1 MPEHLVRLCARS
13 SRLSPDELLRTI
25 LEALLADLHV
35 PRGAL
40 LLLDDQGRATRI
52 VASDEEARF
61 LAAELEAFIL
71 QQPDG
76 GLRRQESS
84 SEELSLR
91 LLPIPHHG
99 SPPLGFLALPPTP
112 PLEED
117 LTEEATAI
125 VTSLLQNVRLRAPY
139 LQQEKRTQREIAEA
153 MAEAA
158 ALLSQSLDLDE
169 VLDEILV
176 QLASVVPHEASN
188 VMLIE
193 GGEVHPV
200 RWRGY
205 AAFGAEERIREVRF
219 PATLPNLQRMVQ
231 SRAPVL
237 FADTTQ
243 AEEWVFNPG
252 FEWLRS
258 YAAAPIVVDD
268 EVLGFINVDSAQPN
282 FFDVSDS
289 RRLAT
294 FADYA
299 AIALKNARFFA
310 ESRQRQ
316 GYLESLN
323 RVAATAN
330 SDLPLERVLQVGLNA
345 ALTVSGMQGGRVYLW
360 NPAKQRACLR
370 AAEGLPE
377 EILQQHLYCLPG
389 EGLEGLAL
397 QERQLLVGKQE
408 AATARAGEE
417 DVHTLPGL
425 PFQVSTPLMI
435 EGEPLGVLSLS
446 HPHALAFPEGALQ
459 ILQAIGD
466 QLALAVHREQLA
478 EALQNQ
484 VDALHQ
490 LYEISAGLV
499 GHMHMAGVIFLL
511 LRSLTDV
518 LPHALTTAFYVREG
532 EAWRR
537 AKVYTPHTSPGV
549 DTFWQENGAWEEE
562 VALLERCR
570 RQAQAANSVLA
581 RLASFKGRE
590 ESAPVA
596 EVLYLPLGLPTDEF
610 YGVIAVAL
618 GTPAELAPQQL
629 ALIQTYLQQGAAA
642 LYRVRLYEASR
653 EEEGRLRAI
662 LEASRDGI
670 FLVGEDLG
678 IRYANERALQL
689 LGLPGGRN
697 RWEGR
702 SFVEA
707 IALLR
712 ERAADLAGHL
722 LGNLRDLK
730 SAVFTTRDGETHPA
744 FETAGGRYLT
754 LHRWPVQMDHEQV
767 VGALFLFRD
776 VTERITLEHM
786 RDDLLHMLVHDLRN
800 PVSVIINGLVIIADP
815 AMADV
820 VPEAAQLALKNAE
833 QILTLV
839 NAILDIGQLE
849 SGRLQIHPEPVRL
862 ADLVAPLKP
871 YLALSGREETLEL
884 QVPKEL
890 PLMRADRLF
899 VERVLRNLLDN
910 ALKFTPPDGRIRIS
924 AREREGEIEV
934 ECYNNGPPIPREVQD
949 RLFEKFVRGD
959 HQGQGYGLGLAFC
972 RLAIEAHGGRIW
984 AENHPEVGV
993 SFFFTL
999 PTAESD

>member
-1 MPEHLVRLCARS
+1 
-13 SRLSPDELLRTI
+13 
-25 LEALLADLHV
+25 
-35 PRGAL
+35 
-40 LLLDDQGRATRI
+40 
-52 VASDEEARF
+52 
-61 LAAELEAFIL
+61 
-71 QQPDG
+71 
-76 GLRRQESS
+76 
-84 SEELSLR
+84 
-91 LLPIPHHG
+91 
-99 SPPLGFLALPPTP
+99 
-112 PLEED
+112 
-117 LTEEATAI
+117 
-125 VTSLLQNVRLRAPY
+125 
-139 LQQEKRTQREIAEA
+139 

-176 QLASVVPHEASN
+176 QLAAVIPHEASN

-193 GGEVHPV
+193 EGEVRPV

-205 AAFGAEERIREVRF
+205 AAFDAEEHIRQVRF
-219 PATLPNLQRMVQ
+219 PLTLPNLQRMVE
-231 SRAPVL
+231 SREPIL
-237 FADTTQ
+237 FSDTAQ
-243 AEEWVFNPG
+243 AEGWVSNPG

-268 EVLGFINVDSAQPN
+268 EVLGFINVDSSRPD
-282 FFDVSDS
+282 FFDETDS
-289 RRLAT
+289 QRLAT

-299 AIALKNARFFA
+299 AIALKNAHFFA
-310 ESRQRQ
+310 ENQQRQ
-316 GYLESLN
+316 SYLESLN

-330 SDLPLERVLQVGLNA
+330 SDLPLERVLRVGLNA
-345 ALTVSGMQGGRVYLW
+345 ALTISGMQSGRIYLW
-360 NPAKQRACLR
+360 DPTRQRACLR
-370 AAEGLPE
+370 AAEGLSAEALEQRP
-377 EILQQHLYCLPG
+377 YCLPG

-397 QERQLLVGKQE
+397 QKRQLLVRKQD
-408 AATARAGEE
+408 TVDVDTGEE
-417 DVHTLPGL
+417 EVHTLPGL
-425 PFQVSTPLMI
+425 PFQISTPLMI

-446 HPHALAFPEGALQ
+446 HPHALTLPGGALQ
-459 ILQAIGD
+459 IVQAVGD

-478 EALQNQ
+478 GALQNQ

-518 LPHALTTAFYVREG
+518 LPYALTTAFYVRKG

-537 AKVYTPHTSPGV
+537 TKVYTPHTSPGV
-549 DTFWQENGAWEEE
+549 DAFWQENGAWEEE

-570 RQAQAANSVLA
+570 QQAQAASSVLS
-581 RLASFKGRE
+581 RLSPTSKQHEGASQ
-590 ESAPVA
+590 VA
-596 EVLYLPLGLPTDEF
+596 EILYLPLGLPTDEF

-618 GTPAELAPQQL
+618 GTPAELTPQQL

-642 LYRVRLYEASR
+642 LYRVRLYETSR

-662 LEASRDGI
+662 LESSRDGI

-678 IRYANERALQL
+678 VRYVNERALQL

-722 LGNLRDLK
+722 LGNLRDLE
-730 SAVFTTRDGETHPA
+730 SAVFTTREGESHPA

-767 VGALFLFRD
+767 IGALFLFRD

-815 AMADV
+815 AMEDV

-862 ADLVAPLKP
+862 ADLLAPLKH
-871 YLALSGREETLEL
+871 YLALSGREELLQL
-884 QVPKEL
+884 QVPEAL
-890 PLMRADRLF
+890 PPMHADRLF

-910 ALKFTPPDGRIRIS
+910 ALKFTPTDGRIRIS
-924 AREREGEIEV
+924 ARAREGEIEV
-934 ECYNNGPPIPREVQD
+934 ECYNNGPPIPREVEG

-959 HQGQGYGLGLAFC
+959 QQNQGYGLGLAFC

-999 PTAESD
+999 PVAEND